1 MIRQLAFDLPA
12 RPALGRDDLFVAP
25 SNALALASLEGWRA
39 WPGGKMVLVGP
50 RGAGK
55 THLAH
60 VWAAEA
66 NAVLVDSGA
75 MPGADLEALTRED
88 AVVLEDADR
97 LAGEREAEEALFHLH
112 NLMAAARK
120 PFLLTASAPPRDWG
134 LMVPDVLSR
143 MMAASVARIESP
155 DDAMLSA
162 VLVKLFADRQIAVP
176 PPLVPYLVARMDRSI
191 GAARALV
198 AALDSRS
205 LQEHRP
211 ITRQL
216 AAEVLEY
223 DSVTNGLLQ

>member
-12 RPALGRDDLFVAP
+12 RPALGRADLFVSPA
-25 SNALALASLEGWRA
+25 NALALASLESWRGW
-39 WPGGKMVLVGP
+39 PQGKMVLVGP
-50 RGAGK
+50 HGAGK

-60 VWAAEA
+60 VWATEA

-75 MPGADLEALTRED
+75 MPGADLDALTRED

-97 LAGEREAEEALFHLH
+97 LAGEPDAEEALFHLH

-120 PFLLTASAPPRDWG
+120 PFLITASTPPRDWG
-134 LMVPDVLSR
+134 LAVADVKSR

-155 DDAMLSA
+155 DDALLSA
-162 VLVKLFADRQIAVP
+162 VLVKLFADRQISVP
-176 PPLVPYLVARMDRSI
+176 PTLVPYLVARMDRSI
-191 GAARALV
+191 GAARELV
-198 AALDSRS
+198 AALDARS
-205 LQEHRP
+205 LAEHRP

-223 DSVTNGLLQ
+223 DSVINGLLQ